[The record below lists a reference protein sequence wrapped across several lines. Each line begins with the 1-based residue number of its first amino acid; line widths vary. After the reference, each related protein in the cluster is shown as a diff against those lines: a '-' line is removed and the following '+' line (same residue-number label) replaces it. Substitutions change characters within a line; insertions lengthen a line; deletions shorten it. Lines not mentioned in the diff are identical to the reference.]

1 MNTVVA
7 EGILENFTGPG
18 LGWIGGALFTL
29 MTIATILLV
38 RNMNMR
44 IKRLPE
50 TFEEST
56 EDHAN
61 TDPLKHLPDDQSSES
76 SVESGADSTTEPSIE
91 QATGPDAAKA

>member
-1 MNTVVA
+1 MDGVLA

-29 MTIATILLV
+29 ILVVTILLM

-50 TFEEST
+50 TFGDS
-56 EDHAN
+56 DSAPN
-61 TDPLKHLPDDQSSES
+61 TDPLRHKKPGAADREGQN
-76 SVESGADSTTEPSIE
+76 SG
-91 QATGPDAAKA
+91 